1 MLSGPRIYAE
11 KGASTIL
18 LTTLGMQVG
27 GTQQTYDNGK
37 TTTAMAKEVVGN
49 NIDNIQVIVSSPS
62 PIHRPRKSISHVTE
76 YFYDELMMAVSKYY
90 RQVFCIIVLY

>member
-1 MLSGPRIYAE
+1 
-11 KGASTIL
+11 
-18 LTTLGMQVG
+18 MQVG

-76 YFYDELMMAVSKYY
+76 YFYDELMMAVST
-90 RQVFCIIVLY
+90 